1 MVLGLLT
8 KERFL
13 TNTTTKQCIVTQF
26 INNFHG
32 QLFQG
37 FSYLFFKFNIDTV
50 TRNFEQLT

>member
-1 MVLGLLT
+1 MVLDLLT

-37 FSYLFFKFNIDTV
+37 FSYSFFKFNIDTV
-50 TRNFEQLT
+50 TRNFVQLT